1 MDNVFTAGELI
12 PYSGV
17 YRITHHP
24 PHATE
29 QGITLAKGRKFPRCV
44 DCGHVSF
51 MLLNGLFD
59 TDLRNDA
66 TQFNGRSVHNA
77 LSAMD
82 FTG

>member
-1 MDNVFTAGELI
+1 MDNVFTAGEFI

-17 YRITHHP
+17 YRITHYP

-29 QGITLAKGRKFPRCV
+29 QCITLAKGRKFPHCV
-44 DCGHVSF
+44 DCAQVSF
-51 MLLNGLFD
+51 MLVNGLFD
-59 TDLRNDA
+59 TDLRNDGP
-66 TQFNGRSVHNA
+66 QFSGRSVHSA